1 MTLTI
6 RGSTM
11 KKMMKLAL
19 APLSL
24 LGLFSAAPAV
34 QAQDATAAP
43 APDWTLAGSVAVQSD
58 YRFRGISQSDKNPVP
73 QGALNLTGPDGW
85 YVGTWISEINW
96 QVGKNENPSIEWD
109 IFGGKHFDLGGTDLN
124 VEAYEYAYPDYDEKF
139 VAGKPAASYF
149 EGIFTLTHA
158 FGPLTLDAV
167 WAISPEFTLGS
178 GTGNYLEGQAAF
190 TVTDWLTVSANVGH
204 QWVQL
209 APSDYTHA
217 DFGATASW
225 HGFALDARYVT
236 TDIGN
241 ANCAAFWM
249 GTKNACSGGF
259 VGTLTYNIALL
270 P

>member
-1 MTLTI
+1 
-6 RGSTM
+6 
-11 KKMMKLAL
+11 MKLAL

-24 LGLFSAAPAV
+24 FGLFSVAPTY
-34 QAQDATAAP
+34 AQDAAP

-85 YVGTWISEINW
+85 YVGTWISQINW
-96 QVGKNENPSIEWD
+96 QLGGENENPSIEWD
-109 IFGGKHFDLGGTDLN
+109 IYGGKHFDLGGTDLN
-124 VEAYEYAYPDYDEKF
+124 VEAYEYAYPDANTFGGSD
-139 VAGKPAASYF
+139 ASYF

-158 FGPLTLDAV
+158 FGPLSLDAV
-167 WAISPEFTLGS
+167 WAISPEFSLGG
-178 GTGNYLEGQAAF
+178 GTGNYLEGQAVF

-204 QWVQL
+204 QWVDL

-225 HGFALDARYVT
+225 NGFALDARYVT
-236 TDIGN
+236 TDIGQT
-241 ANCAAFWM
+241 NCAGFWM

-259 VGTLTYNIALL
+259 VATLTYNIAIL